1 MWLFDIICAMHPR
14 AFALPLLLTATLA
27 GCAGTTGT
35 PTGSAGSRPPGST
48 PWLVSGAPSPARPS
62 SMATAGGLAAP
73 LTEGTVTG
81 TFLPFPQSARAITY
95 DPKVVPPGA
104 TAQVSIARTAKGT
117 TVRLTAAGLVPR
129 RAYGAHLHTRPCT
142 ATPADA
148 GPHYQHSPDPMA
160 AASPPPADPAYAN
173 PRNEV
178 WLDFTA
184 DTSGA
189 ATVTASQDWAFDE
202 AEPPRSL
209 IVHAEHTRTVAGKA
223 GTAGPRVA
231 CLTLGTR

>member
-1 MWLFDIICAMHPR
+1 MPSR
-14 AFALPLLLTATLA
+14 ALARFPLIALPPLA
-27 GCAGTTGT
+27 ALALIGCAGPAGT
-35 PTGSAGSRPPGST
+35 ATGSAVSPPPGST

-62 SMATAGGLAAP
+62 SAAAGPGAPAA
-73 LTEGTVTG
+73 EGTVSG
-81 TFLPFPQSARAITY
+81 TFLPFPQSARAVTY
-95 DPKVVPPGA
+95 DPEVVPPGA
-104 TAQVSIARTAKGT
+104 TVQLTIARTARGT
-117 TVRLTAAGLVPR
+117 TVRLTARGLVPR

-148 GPHYQHSPDPMA
+148 GPHYQHDPDPRA
-160 AASPPPADPAYAN
+160 AASPPSVDPAYAN

-184 DTSGA
+184 DAAGA
-189 ATVTASQDWAFDE
+189 ATVTARQDWTFDE
-202 AEPPRSL
+202 IEPPRSL
-209 IVHAEHTRTVAGKA
+209 IVHAEHTRTDAGKA

>member
-1 MWLFDIICAMHPR
+1 
-14 AFALPLLLTATLA
+14 
-27 GCAGTTGT
+27 
-35 PTGSAGSRPPGST
+35 
-48 PWLVSGAPSPARPS
+48 
-62 SMATAGGLAAP
+62 
-73 LTEGTVTG
+73 
-81 TFLPFPQSARAITY
+81 
-95 DPKVVPPGA
+95 
-104 TAQVSIARTAKGT
+104 
-117 TVRLTAAGLVPR
+117 
-129 RAYGAHLHTRPCT
+129 
-142 ATPADA
+142 
-148 GPHYQHSPDPMA
+148 MA
-160 AASPPPADPAYAN
+160 AASPPSADPAYAN

-184 DTSGA
+184 DTRGA

>member
-1 MWLFDIICAMHPR
+1 MR
-14 AFALPLLLTATLA
+14 YRPLAALLTLA
-27 GCAGTTGT
+27 LTGCANSTA
-35 PTGSAGSRPPGST
+35 PADLAASPPPGTT
-48 PWLVSGAPSPARPS
+48 PWLVNGSPAPASAVPS
-62 SMATAGGLAAP
+62 VGLLAAP
-73 LTEGTVTG
+73 EAEGTSSG
-81 TFLPFPQSARAITY
+81 TFLPFPAGTRAITY
-95 DPKVVPPGA
+95 LPAVVPPGA
-104 TAQVSIARTAKGT
+104 TAQVTITKTTTDT
-117 TVRLTAAGLVPR
+117 TVRLTATGLVPR

-160 AASPPPADPAYAN
+160 AASPPSVDPAYAN

-184 DTSGA
+184 DTRGA
-189 ATVTASQDWAFDE
+189 AAVTASQDWTFDE
-202 AEPPRSL
+202 VEPPRSL
-209 IVHAEHTRTVAGKA
+209 IVHAEHTRTVGGKA

>member
-1 MWLFDIICAMHPR
+1 MPPR
-14 AFALPLLLTATLA
+14 AILLPLLLTATLTGCTGPA
-27 GCAGTTGT
+27 GPAAG
-35 PTGSAGSRPPGST
+35 PSGSPPPGST
-48 PWLVSGAPSPARPS
+48 PWLVSGVPEPELPAFTRSP
-62 SMATAGGLAAP
+62 GLGAP
-73 LTEGTVTG
+73 LTEGTSSG
-81 TFLPFPQSARAITY
+81 TFLPFPQSARAVTY

-104 TAQVSIARTAKGT
+104 TAEVGIARTASGT

-160 AASPPPADPAYAN
+160 AASPPSVDPAYAN

-184 DTSGA
+184 DAAGA
-189 ATVTASQDWAFDE
+189 ATVVSKPDWTFDE
-202 AEPPRSL
+202 IEPPRSL
-209 IVHAEHTRTVAGKA
+209 IVHAEHTRTAAGKA
-223 GTAGPRVA
+223 GMAGPRVA
-231 CLTLGTR
+231 CLTLGPR

>member
-1 MWLFDIICAMHPR
+1 MHPR
-14 AFALPLLLTATLA
+14 ALLLPLLLTATLT
-27 GCAGTTGT
+27 GCSD
-35 PTGSAGSRPPGST
+35 PTGPVAVPGGSRPPGST
-48 PWLVSGAPSPARPS
+48 PWLVSGAPNAPRSSAMPSP
-62 SMATAGGLAAP
+62 GLSAP
-73 LTEGTVTG
+73 LAVGTVTG
-81 TFLPFPQSARAITY
+81 TFLPFPQSTRAITY

-104 TAQVSIARTAKGT
+104 TAQVGIARTAGGT

-148 GPHYQHSPDPMA
+148 GPHYQHSPDPRA
-160 AASPPPADPAYAN
+160 AASPPSVDPAYAN

-184 DTSGA
+184 DTAGA
-189 ATVTASQDWAFDE
+189 ATVVAQQDWTFDQ

-209 IVHAEHTRTVAGKA
+209 ILHADHTSTTAGKA
-223 GTAGPRVA
+223 GMAGPRVA
-231 CLTLGTR
+231 CLTLGQR